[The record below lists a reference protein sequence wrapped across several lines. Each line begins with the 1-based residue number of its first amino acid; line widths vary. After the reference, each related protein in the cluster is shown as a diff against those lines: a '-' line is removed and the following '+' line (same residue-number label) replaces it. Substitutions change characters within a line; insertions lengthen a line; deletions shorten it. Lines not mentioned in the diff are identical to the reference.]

1 MEKICIYYM
10 SVPKKIRRVQAMIFP
25 MILYGSESC
34 SLKKLDRKKTL
45 ILLNLGVGVENNM
58 DSQEKKQVDH

>member
-1 MEKICIYYM
+1 MFIYYM
-10 SVPKKIRRVQAMIFP
+10 SVPKKIRIVQAMIFP
-25 MILYGSESC
+25 MTLYGSESC